1 MNIELDKY
9 YVTKGLNTVF
19 AKEQLVD
26 SQIRMISTD
35 YIKPSRWFGVQKEG
49 NYYLDKTES
58 YRDIIETLE
67 DKTTTH
73 DLHIVDLF
81 QLIDFTMNKLYT
93 TTESKHENIKINYGF
108 GSEFKIYHSSVDEAY
123 RYPIVSTNSAMSVSN
138 KIFKLHEALKGF

>member
-19 AKEQLVD
+19 AKEQLAD
-26 SQIRMISTD
+26 GQIRMINPD

-73 DLHIVDLF
+73 DLHIGDFF
-81 QLIDFTMNKLYT
+81 QLIDFAMNKLYT
-93 TTESKHENIKINYGF
+93 TAGLKQEHIAIKYGI
-108 GSEFKIYHSSVDEAY
+108 GSELKIYNSSVVKAC